1 MLPGRKNYYWRIA
14 GFYFFYYAFVGMFA
28 PYWSLY
34 LKSIHFDAVEIAIL
48 LSLQPVMRMIAP
60 NIWGWLADDGWDTV
74 AKAVR
79 SVTTRPAA
87 PDETTSH
94 STRSPQFGN
103 QVAGYPAPEG
113 SAPPCQSGTGKRL
126 LVVKMA
132 ATLSAV
138 CYLGVFA
145 TTSFWGMLLVLA
157 LMSFFWSAS
166 MPLVEAT
173 TLSYLGKHS
182 ARYGRIRSWGSIG
195 FIASVVGLGYAFDYI
210 AIAWL
215 LWAGVVCELGILIFS
230 RQIPDIERQAHH
242 TDHQPV
248 KQIILQ
254 PRVIALFSACF
265 LMSVAHGPYYTFYS
279 IYLVEHGYAKSAVG
293 GLWALGVICEIGV
306 FFIMPWLVRRL
317 GFTRILV
324 ISFSAAIVRFVLI
337 GWGVDLLILL
347 LIAQVLHAATFG
359 AYHAASVGLVHEFFQ
374 GRHQS
379 KGQALFGSLTYGAGG
394 MLGGLASGPIWQHYG
409 ATVLFSCSAGM
420 AMLGLLLVLWKQGLA
435 ADARAT

>member
-1 MLPGRKNYYWRIA
+1 MPDPKNYYWRIA

-34 LKSIHFDAVEIAIL
+34 LQSIHFDAIDIAIL
-48 LSLQPVMRMIAP
+48 ISIQPVMRMIAP
-60 NIWGWLADDGWDTV
+60 NIWGWLAD
-74 AKAVR
+74 
-79 SVTTRPAA
+79 
-87 PDETTSH
+87 
-94 STRSPQFGN
+94 
-103 QVAGYPAPEG
+103 
-113 SAPPCQSGTGKRL
+113 CTGKRL
-126 LVVKMA
+126 QVVQIA

-138 CYLGVFA
+138 SYLGVFA
-145 TTSFWGMLLVLA
+145 TTSFWGMFLVLS

-173 TLSYLGKHS
+173 TLTYLGKHS

-195 FIASVVGLGYAFDYI
+195 FIVSVVGLGYAFDYI

-215 LWAGVVCELGILIFS
+215 LWAGLICELGILIFA
-230 RQIPDIERQAHH
+230 RQIPPTEVLAHH
-242 TDHQPV
+242 TDSQPV
-248 KQIILQ
+248 KQILLQ
-254 PRVIALFSACF
+254 PQVLALFGACF

-306 FFIMPWLVRRL
+306 FFLMPWLARRFGL
-317 GFTRILV
+317 TRILLV
-324 ISFSAAIVRFVLI
+324 SFSAAIVRFMLI
-337 GWGVDLLILL
+337 GWGVDFLLLL

-379 KGQALFGSLTYGAGG
+379 KGQALFGSITYGAGG

-409 ATVLFSCSAGM
+409 ASVLYSCSAG
-420 AMLGLLLVLWKQGLA
+420 AALLGLLLMLWMRGVKSTQQA
-435 ADARAT
+435 V

>member
-1 MLPGRKNYYWRIA
+1 MSTTKNYHWRIA

-34 LKSIHFDAVEIAIL
+34 LQSIHFNAIEIAIL
-48 LSLQPVMRMIAP
+48 MSMQPVMRMIAP
-60 NIWGWLADDGWDTV
+60 NLWGWLAD
-74 AKAVR
+74 
-79 SVTTRPAA
+79 
-87 PDETTSH
+87 H
-94 STRSPQFGN
+94 
-103 QVAGYPAPEG
+103 
-113 SAPPCQSGTGKRL
+113 TGKRL
-126 LVVKMA
+126 LVVQIA

-145 TTSFWGMLLVLA
+145 TTSFWGMLLVLG
-157 LMSFFWSAS
+157 LMGFFWSAS

-173 TLSYLGKHS
+173 TLTYLGKHS

-195 FIASVVGLGYAFDYI
+195 FIAAVI
-210 AIAWL
+210 
-215 LWAGVVCELGILIFS
+215 ELGIVLFA
-230 RQIPDIERQAHH
+230 RQIPPTEVLAHH

-248 KQIILQ
+248 RQIVLQ
-254 PRVIALFSACF
+254 PQVIALFSACF

-306 FFIMPWLVRRL
+306 FFLMPWLVRRY

-324 ISFSAAIVRFVLI
+324 ASFGLAVLRFLLI
-337 GWGVDLLILL
+337 GWGVDFLLLL

-359 AYHAASVGLVHEFFQ
+359 AYHAASVGLIHEFFR

-379 KGQALFGSLTYGAGG
+379 KGQALFGSFTFGAGN
-394 MLGGLASGPIWQHYG
+394 MLGGLASGPIWVHYG
-409 ATVLFSCSAGM
+409 ASVLYSCSAGM
-420 AMLGLLLVLWKQGLA
+420 ALIGMLLMWWKLRNV
-435 ADARAT
+435 ARDRA

>member
-1 MLPGRKNYYWRIA
+1 MSTTKNYHWRIA

-34 LKSIHFDAVEIAIL
+34 LQSIHFDAIEIAIL
-48 LSLQPVMRMIAP
+48 MSVQPVMRMIAP
-60 NIWGWLADDGWDTV
+60 NIWGWLAD
-74 AKAVR
+74 
-79 SVTTRPAA
+79 
-87 PDETTSH
+87 H
-94 STRSPQFGN
+94 
-103 QVAGYPAPEG
+103 
-113 SAPPCQSGTGKRL
+113 TGKRL
-126 LVVKMA
+126 LVVQIA

-145 TTSFWGMLLVLA
+145 TTSFWGMLLVLG
-157 LMSFFWSAS
+157 LMGFFWSAS

-173 TLSYLGKHS
+173 TLSYLGKHT

-195 FIASVVGLGYAFDYI
+195 FIVAVVGLGYAFDYI

-215 LWAGVVCELGILIFS
+215 LWAGLVCELGILLFS
-230 RQIPDIERQAHH
+230 RQIPPTEVLAHH
-242 TDHQPV
+242 TDSQSIRNIV
-248 KQIILQ
+248 LQ
-254 PRVIALFSACF
+254 PRVLVLFGACF
-265 LMSVAHGPYYTFYS
+265 LMSVAHGPYYTFFS

-306 FFIMPWLVRRL
+306 FFLMPWLARRYGL
-317 GFTRILV
+317 TRILV
-324 ISFSAAIVRFVLI
+324 GSFALAVLRFLLI
-337 GWGVDLLILL
+337 GWGVDFLLLL

-409 ATVLFSCSAGM
+409 ASVLYSCSAGM
-420 AMLGLLLVLWKQGLA
+420 ALIGMLLMWWALHNVAEGRA
-435 ADARAT
+435 AVA

>member
-1 MLPGRKNYYWRIA
+1 MPTPKNYYWRIA

-34 LKSIHFDAVEIAIL
+34 LKSISFDAIEIGIL
-48 LSLQPVMRMIAP
+48 MSIQPVMRMIAP
-60 NIWGWLADDGWDTV
+60 NIWGWLAD
-74 AKAVR
+74 
-79 SVTTRPAA
+79 
-87 PDETTSH
+87 H
-94 STRSPQFGN
+94 
-103 QVAGYPAPEG
+103 
-113 SAPPCQSGTGKRL
+113 TGKRL
-126 LVVKMA
+126 QVVQIA

-145 TTSFWGMLLVLA
+145 TTGFWGMFLVLA
-157 LMSFFWSAS
+157 LMGFFWSAS

-173 TLSYLGKHS
+173 TLTYLGKHS

-195 FIASVVGLGYAFDYI
+195 FIVSVVGLGYAFDHV
-210 AIAWL
+210 AISWL
-215 LWAGVVCELGILIFS
+215 LWAGVVCELGILVFA
-230 RQIPDIERQAHH
+230 RQIPPTEVLAHH

-248 KQIILQ
+248 KQIVLQ

-306 FFIMPWLVRRL
+306 FFVMPWLLRRF
-317 GFTRILV
+317 GFTRILLV
-324 ISFSAAIVRFVLI
+324 SFSAAIVRFMLI
-337 GWGVDLLILL
+337 GWGVDFLVLL

-394 MLGGLASGPIWQHYG
+394 MLGGLASGPIWQHFG
-409 ATVLFSCSAGM
+409 ASVLYSCSAGM
-420 AMLGLLLVLWKQGLA
+420 ALLGLLLILWKQSMGQH
-435 ADARAT
+435 ARTGF

>member
-1 MLPGRKNYYWRIA
+1 MSPPKNYHWRIA

-34 LKSIHFDAVEIAIL
+34 LKSIHFDAIEIAIL
-48 LSLQPVMRMIAP
+48 LSMQPVMRMIAP
-60 NIWGWLADDGWDTV
+60 NIWGWLAD
-74 AKAVR
+74 
-79 SVTTRPAA
+79 
-87 PDETTSH
+87 H
-94 STRSPQFGN
+94 
-103 QVAGYPAPEG
+103 
-113 SAPPCQSGTGKRL
+113 TGQKL
-126 LVVKMA
+126 LVVKIA
-132 ATLSAV
+132 ATLSAI

-173 TLSYLGKHS
+173 TLTYLGKNS
-182 ARYGRIRSWGSIG
+182 ARYGRIRSWGSVG
-195 FIASVVGLGYAFDYI
+195 FITSVVGLGYAFDYI
-210 AIAWL
+210 AIYWL
-215 LWAGVVCELGILIFS
+215 LWAGLVCEIGILIFA
-230 RQIPDIERQAHH
+230 RQIPSTQVQVHH

-248 KQIILQ
+248 RKIVLQ

-306 FFIMPWLVRRL
+306 FFLMPWLVRRF
-317 GFTRILV
+317 GFTRILL
-324 ISFSAAIVRFVLI
+324 ISFSAAIVRFILI
-337 GWGVDLLILL
+337 GWGVDYLILL

-409 ATVLFSCSAGM
+409 ASVLYSCSAGM
-420 AMLGLLLVLWKQGLA
+420 ALLGLLLILWKQGMTSTLQ
-435 ADARAT
+435 ARQEMVLKNRH